1 MTDIKWERNMR
12 VEPAASLYR
21 EPLNSMPVTDANCSV
36 SILMTESYSARE
48 ELLFIKHLG
57 YASLCPKAISF
68 SLPHVFVPCIKELT
82 IVA

>member
-1 MTDIKWERNMR
+1 MRAEKYMR
-12 VEPAASLYR
+12 VEPAPSLYR
-21 EPLNSMPVTDANCSV
+21 EPLNNMPVTDANCSV
-36 SILMTESYSARE
+36 SVLMRESYSARE

-57 YASLCPKAISF
+57 YATLCPKTMSF